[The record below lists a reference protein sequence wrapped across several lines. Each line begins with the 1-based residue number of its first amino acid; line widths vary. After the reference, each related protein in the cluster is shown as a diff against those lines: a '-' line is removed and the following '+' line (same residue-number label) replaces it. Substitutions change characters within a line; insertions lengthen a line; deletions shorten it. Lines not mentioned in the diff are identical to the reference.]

1 MGDRGTRSGFDRTSE
16 PRLGQLGT
24 DETCKQIEVPELPI
38 DFDRSAYRIA
48 GADSFGTF
56 RFQHRCVSPC
66 GCRRAFHA
74 ATDFGILTAMAKPK
88 APRAHS
94 KAPHR
99 PEKFE
104 RERAWLRPARFYN
117 DVGDDEPEV
126 FEYYIRHVPVRSRS
140 REAVRRA
147 LDGVARRYFRVMLD
161 KTPFDADEVHS
172 EFMES
177 FDSSS
182 AIDNLLAERSLSKDQ
197 LNEAL
202 TVLLRLFEGRRR
214 SATPVEVKLG
224 LSKTPI
230 DRKELRRREQALQ
243 VATQAFRAA
252 GRDRAARMCG
262 NLQGRY
268 LHALSWSPTKPKKIG
283 APASRRGTLALQ
295 LDVTLGAMRQA
306 DRHRLVARLVTDF
319 LEPIEPEQVKDL
331 LRQRYAHARV
341 TAGSVSS

>member
-48 GADSFGTF
+48 GAGSFGTF

-140 REAVRRA
+140 REAVHRA

-202 TVLLRLFEGRRR
+202 TALLLRFEGRRR

-230 DRKELRRREQALQ
+230 DRRNSGEESKRCRSQLKRSELQAEIEPLECVGISKAATSTRCPGRQQSLRRSVLPPRGEGLW
-243 VATQAFRAA
+243 R
-252 GRDRAARMCG
+252 C
-262 NLQGRY
+262 NLMSLWER
-268 LHALSWSPTKPKKIG
+268 
-283 APASRRGTLALQ
+283 
-295 LDVTLGAMRQA
+295 
-306 DRHRLVARLVTDF
+306 
-319 LEPIEPEQVKDL
+319 
-331 LRQRYAHARV
+331 
-341 TAGSVSS
+341 